1 MQPINLQELKEILL
15 SFTVKEAKLSKEYQ
29 DLLNLLASPIESDS
43 NFTIF
48 FELPEEND
56 FNQESLVFIEK
67 HLVGN
72 LQNVIKK
79 EIRVIFNLQ
88 KKLSQSVKSME
99 KLSEKPPE
107 EKPEQ
112 PKEKLQNTAHSHQKN
127 PNSKKKAIAGVK
139 QILAVAANKGG
150 VGKST
155 IACNLAIK
163 LANKGYKI
171 ALVDADIYG
180 PSVPH
185 LMKLE
190 NKKPEII
197 NNLIKPLN
205 AFGVKVMSIGFI
217 VNESS
222 AGIWRGPMVTK
233 ILFQLF
239 HQVLWAENQA
249 KEIDLMII
257 DMPPGTGDVYL
268 SIGESLAIDGMMLVS
283 TPQQLAVSDLKKS
296 IDCCHKLEIPIV
308 GIVENMSFL
317 PVMKKISWLQ
327 KFLSIIFCGI
337 KFNFFGG
344 KIKNNI
350 SKKYHIKKEYIFGKN
365 CLKNLAKDNNINV
378 IAELPISQILQ
389 DINKINSNN
398 NKENKIIINTLFDK
412 IIKYLENNLIK
423 VKK

>member
-1 MQPINLQELKEILL
+1 
-15 SFTVKEAKLSKEYQ
+15 
-29 DLLNLLASPIESDS
+29 
-43 NFTIF
+43 
-48 FELPEEND
+48 
-56 FNQESLVFIEK
+56 
-67 HLVGN
+67 
-72 LQNVIKK
+72 
-79 EIRVIFNLQ
+79 
-88 KKLSQSVKSME
+88 
-99 KLSEKPPE
+99 
-107 EKPEQ
+107 
-112 PKEKLQNTAHSHQKN
+112 LQNTPHSHQKN
-127 PNSKKKAIAGVK
+127 ANSKKRAIAGVK

-239 HQVLWAENQA
+239 HQVLWVENQEE
-249 KEIDLMII
+249 EIDLMII

-317 PVMKKISWLQ
+317 PVIKKISWLQ
-327 KFLSIIFCGI
+327 KFLSTIFCSI
-337 KFNFFGG
+337 KYNFLDG

-389 DINKINSNN
+389 DVNKINSNH